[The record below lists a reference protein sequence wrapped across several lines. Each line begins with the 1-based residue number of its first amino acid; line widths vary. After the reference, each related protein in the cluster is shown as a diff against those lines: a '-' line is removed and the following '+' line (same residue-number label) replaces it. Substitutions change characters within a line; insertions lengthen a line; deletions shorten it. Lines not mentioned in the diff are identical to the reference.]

1 MVRTVVL
8 HRVTDYAAWREVY
21 NGFADEQA
29 HGGVRAQA
37 VLQSC
42 DDPNEV
48 LVTHDF
54 DDEAAA
60 RAFFGWE
67 GLKAAMAQGGV
78 VGEPQLVW
86 FGNVA

>member
-1 MVRTVVL
+1 V
-8 HRVTDYAAWREVY
+8 
-21 NGFADEQA
+21 
-29 HGGVRAQA
+29 
-37 VLQSC
+37 C
-42 DDPNEV
+42 DPNEV

-67 GLKAAMAQGGV
+67 GLKDAMAQGGV